1 MSADGLSGGDKLQ
14 AYLDRLL
21 ARVSSAQAVRVGFL
35 EGATYPDGTSVPM
48 VAAVQEFGGS
58 MSIPERTQDLHF
70 KQNERTSEVGNRF
83 VKAGKANFAQ
93 TVTIPA
99 HTVTIPARPFFRNM
113 LDEKA
118 SEWGVQA
125 GKALKGAD
133 FNATVALGRM
143 GELIQGQLQGSI
155 RDFTN
160 PALAPSTVRAKGFPK
175 PLIDTGVML
184 RSVAYEVK
192 D

>member
-1 MSADGLSGGDKLQ
+1 MSADGLHGGDKLQ
-14 AYLDRLL
+14 QYLDRLF
-21 ARVSSAQAVRVGFL
+21 ARVSSAQAVKVGFL

-48 VAAVQEFGGS
+48 VASVQEFGGS
-58 MSIPERTQDLHF
+58 MQIPARTQELNF
-70 KQNERTSEVGNRF
+70 KVNANTGKSRF
-83 VKAGKANFAQ
+83 AKADKANFAQ

-99 HTVTIPARPFFRNM
+99 HTVTIPARPFFRTM
-113 LDEKA
+113 LDQKA
-118 SEWGVQA
+118 SGWGAQA
-125 GKALKGAD
+125 GKALKSAD
-133 FNATVALGRM
+133 FNAKVALGRM

-160 PALAPSTVRAKGFPK
+160 PALAPSTIRAKGFDK

-184 RSVAYEVK
+184 RSVDYEVK

>member
-1 MSADGLSGGDKLQ
+1 MSADGLHGGDRLQ
-14 AYLDRLL
+14 QYLDRLL
-21 ARVSSAQAVRVGFL
+21 ARVSSGHAVRVGFL

-58 MSIPERTQDLHF
+58 MNIPERTQDLNF
-70 KQNERTSEVGNRF
+70 KVNANTGKSRF
-83 VKAGKANFAQ
+83 AKADKANFAQ

-113 LDEKA
+113 LDQKA
-118 SEWGVQA
+118 SGWGAQA
-125 GKALKGAD
+125 GKALKAAD
-133 FNATVALGRM
+133 FDAKVALTRM
-143 GELIQGQLQGSI
+143 GELIQGELQESI

-160 PALAPSTVRAKGFPK
+160 PALAPSTIRAKGFDK
-175 PLIDTGVML
+175 PLIQSGTLL
-184 RSVAYEVK
+184 RSVNYEVK